1 MTNSKISPLSPNK
14 FVTMPTLVGVEMATS
29 SSGTKYK
36 NRDDLML
43 MVFPPETSIAGVFT
57 KSSTAAI
64 SVILTKKVID
74 IGHGRC
80 LLVNAGN
87 ANAFTGL
94 DGERSANS
102 ILLSLS
108 KISGF
113 PVNSIMMA
121 STGIIGEPLDD
132 AIIIEHINTLWNSKG
147 TADWYQAASAIK
159 TTDTFT
165 KVSSKIVKFG
175 HQTVNICGIAK
186 GSGMIAPNMATMLGF
201 IVTDAKI
208 DKPLLQSMLVKI
220 NEKSFNAIT
229 VDGDTS
235 TNDMVLLAAT
245 GKSNLAIS
253 SQNRNVDE
261 FFLAVQQVMVDL
273 AHQIVKDGEGAS
285 KFITINVTGALSDK
299 SAHVIAKTIANSL
312 LVKTAIAGEDANW
325 GRIVMAIGKTGKP
338 INTDLLTIRIGG
350 VLVAEKGQ
358 KSQDCEE
365 AQVEKHLK
373 SNSIVID
380 VDLRLKNG
388 SATVWTCDLTH
399 EYVSINAD
407 YRS

>member
-1 MTNSKISPLSPNK
+1 MTNPKISPLSPNK

-36 NRDDLML
+36 NRDDLLL

-102 ILLSLS
+102 ILSSLS

-113 PVNSIMMA
+113 PINSIMMA

-132 AIIIEHINTLWNSKG
+132 AIIKEHINTLWNSKG

-165 KVSSKIVKFG
+165 KVSSQIVKFG
-175 HQTVNICGIAK
+175 HRTVNICGIAK

-253 SQNRNVDE
+253 PQNRNVDE

-285 KFITINVTGALSDK
+285 KFITINVTGAISDK

-325 GRIVMAIGKTGKP
+325 GRIVMAIGKAGKP

-350 VLVAEKGQ
+350 VLVAENGQ

-399 EYVSINAD
+399 EYVSINSD